1 MSLHQLSHCTLHI
14 AHCTTEKMK
23 EQLEYK
29 TRVVGKLDKAGSDG
43 WNEKLKRL
51 SQLDVPAMI
60 AMCC

>member
-1 MSLHQLSHCTLHI
+1 
-14 AHCTTEKMK
+14 MK

-43 WNEKLKRL
+43 WNEKLKKLKRL
-51 SQLDVPAMI
+51 SQLDVPAMK